1 MEETKLTSL
10 TSWGDWFAKNGSVLF
25 EAFTD
30 IFKVLKYKKE
40 HAEPDEDESK
50 EALKKAL
57 SGE

>member
-1 MEETKLTSL
+1 MEETKLTSW
-10 TSWGDWFAKNGSVLF
+10 TDWFAKNGSVLF

-57 SGE
+57 SVE